1 MSSAETKNGGRFGQR
16 FCPDLGPSRLAA
28 LTFDVGLDPGQSQ
41 LSDLADQGLDSL
53 VFLNPLAHLREEIL
67 GDIDGSGF
75 AFFLEGE
82 EKAGM
87 AWTGETMT
95 AGTSAFFLNGDQ
107 TGGEQGS
114 FGLEMFDAGLE
125 LLLDEGGVFGRFH
138 IHRRIAES
146 RLGITDKYKDLSEMA
161 RKSSG
166 AKKEFFDEERGNLRT
181 GDYRLEMRDFR
192 RQIEVRKIDCSSE
205 LSFVS
210 AKCGPLSDLR
220 IGIAIRLVDGLSRK
234 LFSGGRS

>member
-1 MSSAETKNGGRFGQR
+1 
-16 FCPDLGPSRLAA
+16 
-28 LTFDVGLDPGQSQ
+28 

-205 LSFVS
+205 LVQHVLTTL
-210 AKCGPLSDLR
+210 KP
-220 IGIAIRLVDGLSRK
+220 
-234 LFSGGRS
+234 GGRAAIVLPDNCLFGERRARSSRFSCRIATCTRLLGRG